1 MVLPRSQCYTSVDAL
16 TAAEQQQRR
25 IAGENLAQ
33 EPSSQVGFF
42 RASVACLQRSAIF
55 PAV

>member
-16 TAAEQQQRR
+16 IAAEQQQR

-33 EPSSQVGFF
+33 
-42 RASVACLQRSAIF
+42 
-55 PAV
+55 

>member
-16 TAAEQQQRR
+16 TAAEQQQCF
-25 IAGENLAQ
+25 AGGNLAQ
-33 EPSSQVGFF
+33 EPSSQVGCF
-42 RASVACLQRSAIF
+42 RASAACLQRSAIS